1 MRKQRPLCFLLLALI
16 TAAFLWGCPK
26 RVPPPEPLPP
36 PEKPALVNP
45 MIKIFEAFASADT
58 AQARASIR
66 IDTVRDREEQSFLL
80 NGMLLYE
87 KPEKLRI
94 IGFHPLGMN
103 VFDAIYDQGSFFV
116 VSPLQRKVYIGEV
129 SKFEDFMEKIGPMVV
144 TTEKGKWNDLPGRI
158 LIDIVEKKTLIDL
171 RLREVAFNPT
181 LPPDSFKTVVPEG
194 VDVIPVERLL
204 KPKPGAEDGSR
215 RPGKRN

>member
-1 MRKQRPLCFLLLALI
+1 MRRKPLFFFLMILI
-16 TAAFLWGCPK
+16 AAAFLWGCPK

-36 PEKPALVNP
+36 PEKPPLANPLV
-45 MIKIFEAFASADT
+45 KIFEAFASADT
-58 AQARASIR
+58 AQAKASIR
-66 IDTVRDREEQSFLL
+66 IDTVRNGEEVNFLL

-116 VSPLQRKVYIGEV
+116 LSPLQRRVYTGEV

-171 RLREVAFNPT
+171 RLREVASNPT

-204 KPKPGAEDGSR
+204 RSKPGGEDPGSR
-215 RPGKRN
+215 RPKRN